1 MTYVENED
9 DPARIWTILHDR
21 FCATNDVTL
30 CQAVTYIVTLC
41 MADEGDMEAH
51 IRDFTAG
58 KRRVEEHSVTLVY
71 RTFFML
77 YMPATYQMTVTAI
90 ESQAGVTLEVA
101 QNRLLEEWRKRKG
114 PVYSQDHRSNSEAVI
129 RYDRCPKSTENRQ
142 FRCQTNRL

>member
-41 MADEGDMEAH
+41 MADDGEIEAH

-58 KRRVEEHSVTLVY
+58 KRRGEGHSVSLTDIIY
-71 RTFFML
+71 CTFFIPFRASDVPDDGYGDRVPGRRDTGGNTEPFVGGM
-77 YMPATYQMTVTAI
+77 A
-90 ESQAGVTLEVA
+90 EA
-101 QNRLLEEWRKRKG
+101 QRSIQRWR
-114 PVYSQDHRSNSEAVI
+114 I
-129 RYDRCPKSTENRQ
+129 
-142 FRCQTNRL
+142 